1 MAEEMRIATGQF
13 SEPTPDVLQF
23 AAQMGVSGI
32 VLNTPRLPGAERW
45 EVEDLV
51 RLRQRVEAHGLRIE
65 SIENV
70 PTHFY
75 DLAMLGLDGAERQ
88 IANYQ
93 ATIRHIGEAGI
104 PILGYNWM
112 PNGVWRTE
120 PKTTRGGA
128 RVTAFDLARASGASP
143 THGRNFT
150 ADEMWANYA
159 RFTDAVLPVAEASGV
174 RLALHPDD
182 PPVPSLGGVARL
194 MRSFEGFKRAMRIGD
209 SPNNGLD
216 FCMGCWSEMGEDVLG
231 AMRHFV
237 AEKRLFYVHFRDVQG
252 TVPVF
257 NECFLGEGNVDIAA
271 AMRTL
276 YQAGFTGFL
285 IDDHVPHMVDDTAWG
300 HRGRAL
306 ATGQMMGLLEAIKG
320 EPSPVGSNGS
330 VEA

>member
-1 MAEEMRIATGQF
+1 MAEQMRIATGQF
-13 SEPTPDVLQF
+13 SEPTPDILQF

-32 VLNTPRLPGAERW
+32 VLNSPRLPGAERW

-51 RLRQRVEAHGLRIE
+51 RLRQRVEAYGLRIE

-70 PTHFY
+70 PHHFY
-75 DLAMLGLDGAERQ
+75 DLAMLGLEGADRQ

-104 PILGYNWM
+104 AILGYHWM

-120 PKTTRGGA
+120 PKVIRGGA
-128 RVTAFDLARASGASP
+128 VATAFDASAVTCNAP
-143 THGRNFT
+143 THGRTFS

-194 MRSFEGFKRAMRIGD
+194 MRSFDGFKKAMQIGD

-237 AEKRLFYVHFRDVQG
+237 AENRLFYVHFRDVQG

-257 NECFLGEGNVDIAA
+257 NECFLGEGNMDIAA

-285 IDDHVPHMVDDTAWG
+285 IDDHVPRMVDDTPWG

-320 EPSPVGSNGS
+320 EPSPAGSNGS
-330 VEA
+330 AEV

>member
-1 MAEEMRIATGQF
+1 
-13 SEPTPDVLQF
+13 
-23 AAQMGVSGI
+23 MGVSGI
-32 VLNTPRLPGAERW
+32 VLNSPRLPGAERW

-51 RLRQRVEAHGLRIE
+51 RLRQRVEAHGLKIE

-70 PTHFY
+70 PHHFY
-75 DLAMLGLDGAERQ
+75 DLAMLGLEGTDRQ

-93 ATIRHIGEAGI
+93 ATVRHIGEAGI
-104 PILGYNWM
+104 RILGYHWM

-120 PKTTRGGA
+120 PKVIRGGA
-128 RVTAFDLARASGASP
+128 VATAFDASTLTCDSH

-150 ADEMWANYA
+150 ADEMWGNYA

-194 MRSFEGFKRAMRIGD
+194 MRSFEGFKRAMQIGD

-216 FCMGCWSEMGEDVLG
+216 FCMGCWSEMGEDVLA

-237 AEKRLFYVHFRDVQG
+237 AENRLFYVHFRDVQG

-276 YQAGFTGFL
+276 YHAGFTGFL
-285 IDDHVPHMVDDTAWG
+285 IDDHVPKMVDDTPWG

-306 ATGQMMGLLEAIKG
+306 ATGQMMGLLEAIKAEG
-320 EPSPVGSNGS
+320 PPSASK
-330 VEA
+330 AAA

>member
-1 MAEEMRIATGQF
+1 MSDVMRIATGQF
-13 SEPTPDVLQF
+13 SEPTPDIMQF
-23 AAQMGVSGI
+23 AAQMGVSGV
-32 VLNTPRLPGAERW
+32 VLNTPRLPGADRW

-51 RLRQRVEAHGLRIE
+51 RLRQRVEAYGLRIE

-75 DLAMLGLDGAERQ
+75 DLAMLGLEGAERQ

-93 ATIRHIGEAGI
+93 ATIRHVGDAGI

-112 PNGVWRTE
+112 PNGVWRTS
-120 PKTTRGGA
+120 PKASRGGA
-128 RVTAFDLARASGASP
+128 TVTAFDLAEVSGDSP
-143 THGRNFT
+143 THGREFT
-150 ADEMWANYA
+150 EEEMWTNYA
-159 RFTDAVLPVAEASGV
+159 RFTEAVLPVAEASGV

-182 PPVPSLGGVARL
+182 PPVPSLGGVPRL
-194 MRSFEGFKRAMRIGD
+194 MRSFEGFKRAMQVAD
-209 SPNNGLD
+209 SLNNGLD
-216 FCMGCWSEMGEDVLG
+216 FCMGCWSEMGEDVLA

-252 TVPVF
+252 TIPVF

-276 YQAGFTGFL
+276 YQGGFTGFL
-285 IDDHVPHMVDDTAWG
+285 IDDHVPHMVDDTRWG

-306 ATGQMMGLLEAIKG
+306 ATGQMLGLLAAIKAEQQVR
-320 EPSPVGSNGS
+320 EPNESSD
-330 VEA
+330 A